1 MQLINTP
8 IVIEDLLKRV
18 ELPKDGTLSVT
29 IEQSPHMKVVL
40 FGFAAGQELSEH
52 TASVPAIMHQLSGE
66 AHWQVGDKS
75 VDAKPG
81 TWVSMPAKLS
91 HSITATTPSVMLLMM
106 IKGAK
111 EESAACSCGSE

>member
-40 FGFAAGQELSEH
+40 FGFAQGQELSEH
-52 TASVPAIMHQLSGE
+52 TASVPAIMQQLSGE

-75 VDAKPG
+75 VDAG
-81 TWVSMPAKLS
+81 SAHAKWS
-91 HSITATTPSVMLLMM
+91 QF
-106 IKGAK
+106 
-111 EESAACSCGSE
+111 E

>member
-40 FGFAAGQELSEH
+40 FGFAQA
-52 TASVPAIMHQLSGE
+52 
-66 AHWQVGDKS
+66 
-75 VDAKPG
+75 
-81 TWVSMPAKLS
+81 
-91 HSITATTPSVMLLMM
+91 
-106 IKGAK
+106 
-111 EESAACSCGSE
+111 